1 MAASDPSPIQRLIA
15 RLTRRPWRRFPNP
28 EQQRPEPERVARERF
43 RIQQDVIRRAFE
55 DAVAVG
61 TNSRERRDGIP
72 ATYLYRPD
80 HLLVR
85 SSHVDQVT
93 DFVARRTGT
102 GPDEIER
109 VATPVIGLELLRF
122 PANRDDGVEVPELLD
137 EIDERF
143 PADDPGSSVAA
154 PDHIL
159 YVTNWPRMCPATEP
173 EVPRSREPW
182 PAPARDRKLGTGV
195 RVSIVDTGLWQPATT
210 NPKLPWLKGVTADS
224 EDLENLDV
232 TNLHPY
238 AGHGTFVAGVVRCVA
253 PASEIEVE
261 GVLTHG
267 GAVYESEIIAQLQQA
282 LEEDSHPQLISISAG
297 THSRNNL
304 ALLSFEMLAA
314 AHGLDDGEKTLI
326 VAAAGNDGDDAPF
339 WPAAFPWV
347 VGVGA
352 VDADGGVA
360 DYSNVGRWVDTY
372 ARGTDIVNAFP
383 TGTYVCYEPPH
394 IGQVRKFD
402 SLARWSG
409 TSFSTPLVT
418 GLIAARMSSTGES
431 APQAWA
437 AVRAAGQPGSDPRA
451 GKFVRVGP
459 LT

>member
-1 MAASDPSPIQRLIA
+1 MAASEPSPFRRLIA
-15 RLTRRPWRRFPNP
+15 RLVGRPWRPLPAAEER
-28 EQQRPEPERVARERF
+28 RPEPEQVARERF
-43 RIQQDVIRRAFE
+43 RVQQDVIRRAYE
-55 DAVAVG
+55 DDVAVG
-61 TNSRERRDGIP
+61 TNSRDQTEGIP
-72 ATYLYRPD
+72 TTYLYRPG

-85 SSHVDQVT
+85 SSHVEQVAEL
-93 DFVARRTGT
+93 VARRIGADT
-102 GPDEIER
+102 IER
-109 VATPVIGLELLRF
+109 VATPTTGLDLLRF
-122 PANRDDGVEVPELLD
+122 PTDRDDDVDVPTLLD

-143 PADDPGSSVAA
+143 PTDDPAGSVAA

-173 EVPRSREPW
+173 EVPGSRGPW
-182 PAPARDRKLGTGV
+182 PAPARDRKLGHGV
-195 RVSIVDTGLWQPATT
+195 RVSVVDTGLWQPATT
-210 NPKLPWLKGVTADS
+210 NPKLPWLTGVTADS
-224 EDLENLDV
+224 EDLEALDA
-232 TNLHPY
+232 THLHPY

-253 PASEIEVE
+253 PATEIEVE

-267 GAVYESEIIAQLQQA
+267 GAVYESEIITQLQQA

-297 THSRNNL
+297 THTRNNL

-347 VGVGA
+347 ASVGA
-352 VDADGGVA
+352 VDADGSVA
-360 DYSNVGRWVDTY
+360 DYSNVGRWVDVY
-372 ARGTDIVNAFP
+372 ARGTDLVNAFP

-394 IGQVRKFD
+394 VGEVRKFD

-409 TSFSTPLVT
+409 TSFSTPIVT

-431 APQAWA
+431 ATQAWA

-451 GKFVRVGP
+451 GRFVRVGP
-459 LT
+459 LV